1 MGDEKTSR
9 KYRQYSYS
17 ENNIEDLKEEFISLN
32 SSELVVEVKNNNK
45 TINYLFKRLLMT
57 ITHLSLIALFEII
70 FFFNIIV
77 NFENNTFI
85 NLVNSLTN
93 PITQQCFNY
102 NNSEKQIITDI
113 FNSIV
118 NMTTINENANQA
130 YQNRKNHNHIFLIYS
145 WLYFVALILLSIIL
159 IIFNYL
165 KKKKVNLK
173 KILLDNVIMCI
184 LLGCYEYLFFKTII
198 LNYYVINNVELTK
211 YIFDNLSNCLL
222 K

>member
-17 ENNIEDLKEEFISLN
+17 ENNIQDLKEEFISIN
-32 SSELVVEVKNNNK
+32 SSELVIEVKNNNK
-45 TINYLFKRLLMT
+45 TMNYIFKRLLMT

-85 NLVNSLTN
+85 NLVNSFTN

-102 NNSEKQIITDI
+102 NNFEKQIITDI

-118 NMTTINENANQA
+118 NITTINENANQA
-130 YQNRKNHNHIFLIYS
+130 YQNRKNHNYIFLIYS

-173 KILLDNVIMCI
+173 KILIDNLIMCI
-184 LLGCYEYLFFKTII
+184 LLGCYEYMFFNTII
-198 LNYYVINNVELTK
+198 LNYYIINNVELTK
-211 YIFDNLSNCLL
+211 YIFENLSNCLL